1 MTMKI
6 LPKEQ
11 ITTKNKDSVLIKKEK
26 NFNLKGIKLIQ
37 QLSGKSTSNMST
49 DEIMKLT
56 RGEFINRFRRH
67 CEKKLQISTK
77 QSSKKIL

>member
-26 NFNLKGIKLIQ
+26 NFNLKGIK
-37 QLSGKSTSNMST
+37 
-49 DEIMKLT
+49 
-56 RGEFINRFRRH
+56 
-67 CEKKLQISTK
+67 
-77 QSSKKIL
+77 